1 MGRGGGL
8 RPASAL
14 GHSSDARSSTIDDDS
29 GGWVTIVS
37 KFHFVDLAG
46 SERVRLPCLSS
57 RKGGP
62 NFHIL
67 FQLKRTAAVG
77 ERIKE
82 GISINSGLLALGN
95 VISALGDPSRVKSHT
110 ATHVPYRDSKLTRL
124 LQDSLGGNAHTL
136 MIACVSPAEWNVG
149 ETVNT
154 LKYANR
160 ARNIKNRAVLNEKE
174 DGWDDVEWL
183 QGTVTR
189 LRKELKTI
197 KESGVLP
204 SSDAPPP
211 EVIGG
216 AGKKVL
222 ASMTD
227 LQNNYE
233 DLREKFV
240 ERTEELTRLRRELGE
255 RQRSA
260 TGGAVGGTGK
270 YEEIVGPVI
279 EEYEKTI
286 AAMEAELSLNRAALR
301 HTNEMVEEKE
311 DELAAVSERHA
322 ATELY
327 VEELRA
333 RVAKLTEREASTEVS
348 DFLMAIRL
356 KFTLSVRRMFVIW
369 KRNLRHTT
377 RAPSLLASR

>member
-1 MGRGGGL
+1 MT
-8 RPASAL
+8 SAPFSVITQL
-14 GHSSDARSSTIDDDS
+14 I
-29 GGWVTIVS
+29 IQ
-37 KFHFVDLAG
+37 
-46 SERVRLPCLSS
+46 
-57 RKGGP
+57 
-62 NFHIL
+62 
-67 FQLKRTAAVG
+67 QLKRTAAAG

-95 VISALGDPSRVKSHT
+95 VISALGDPSRSKTHT
-110 ATHVPYRDSKLTRL
+110 ATHIPYRDSKLTRL

-149 ETVNT
+149 ETINT

-160 ARNIKNRAVLNEKE
+160 ARNIKNRAVVNEKE

-183 QGTVTR
+183 QNTVSR
-189 LRKELKTI
+189 LRKEMKTI
-197 KESGVLP
+197 KEGGGVLP
-204 SSDAPPP
+204 VTYEAP
-211 EVIGG
+211 EHIEG

-222 ASMTD
+222 AQLTD

-233 DLREKFV
+233 DLREKYT
-240 ERTEELTRLRRELGE
+240 ERTEELTRLRREIGE
-255 RQRSA
+255 KHRGSI
-260 TGGAVGGTGK
+260 GGTLPGTAK

-311 DELAAVSERHA
+311 EELAVITERHA

-327 VEELRA
+327 VEDLRA
-333 RVAKLTEREASTEVS
+333 RVAKLSERELSTEVS
-348 DFLMAIRL
+348 HFEYLLFKRFL
-356 KFTLSVRRMFVIW
+356 KY
-369 KRNLRHTT
+369 ND
-377 RAPSLLASR
+377 

>member
-1 MGRGGGL
+1 
-8 RPASAL
+8 
-14 GHSSDARSSTIDDDS
+14 
-29 GGWVTIVS
+29 
-37 KFHFVDLAG
+37 LA
-46 SERVRLPCLSS
+46 
-57 RKGGP
+57 
-62 NFHIL
+62 
-67 FQLKRTAAVG
+67 QLKRTAAAG

-95 VISALGDPSRVKSHT
+95 VISALGDPSRAKSHT
-110 ATHVPYRDSKLTRL
+110 AMHIPYRDSKLTRL

-136 MIACVSPAEWNVG
+136 MIACVSPAEWNAG

-160 ARNIKNRAVLNEKE
+160 ARNIKNRAVVNEKE

-183 QGTVTR
+183 QGTVLR
-189 LRKELKTI
+189 LRRDLKLIREGGGGGNGTIHEAPEELQ
-197 KESGVLP
+197 
-204 SSDAPPP
+204 
-211 EVIGG
+211 G

-222 ASMTD
+222 AQMTD

-240 ERTEELTRLRRELGE
+240 ERTEELTRLRRELGVK
-255 RQRSA
+255 QRGSS
-260 TGGAVGGTGK
+260 GGALAGTAK

-286 AAMEAELSLNRAALR
+286 GAMEAELSLNRAALR

-311 DELAAVSERHA
+311 EELAVIAERHS

-327 VEELRA
+327 IEDLRA
-333 RVAKLTEREASTEVS
+333 RVSKLTEREASTEVGC
-348 DFLMAIRL
+348 FV
-356 KFTLSVRRMFVIW
+356 LS
-369 KRNLRHTT
+369 L
-377 RAPSLLASR
+377 